1 MDHVELNHVE
11 YFQGIME
18 IAEIEIEVK
27 RQNSIRIIVS
37 HRLGYDRNRNF
48 RPEPDPEPEFRFL

>member
-37 HRLGYDRNRNF
+37 HRPMVGRTGFCFNDLFYIT
-48 RPEPDPEPEFRFL
+48 LTT